1 MNQRCHSLLLAPHC
15 DDIAYSLTGRLFS
28 GAESSRPLQLLTI
41 FSESRFAPYAAGIT
55 SQAQVSALRHAE
67 DARFCAVLRLEPA
80 RLGLAEAP
88 LRGYPD
94 VDSLFI
100 NSDVPLEDPMVARL
114 EQRLRRHIEGNVPT
128 RVFAPLGIGGHVD
141 HRITRAAA
149 QRVFGGVCPLF
160 FYEDLPYAGE
170 LAPAELDRQLALD
183 AKGLRAL
190 LTPLGDWLPYKL
202 ERLAEYASQVA
213 GKDLDSVVTHAHL
226 IGGERVW
233 TLA

>member
-141 HRITRAAA
+141 HRITRALRNGCLAA
-149 QRVFGGVCPLF
+149 SVRCFSTKTCPMPESWPPPSLTANWRSTPRVCERCLRPWATGSRTSSNVWPNM
-160 FYEDLPYAGE
+160 PRKW
-170 LAPAELDRQLALD
+170 PAKTWIL
-183 AKGLRAL
+183 
-190 LTPLGDWLPYKL
+190 W
-202 ERLAEYASQVA
+202 
-213 GKDLDSVVTHAHL
+213 
-226 IGGERVW
+226 
-233 TLA
+233 